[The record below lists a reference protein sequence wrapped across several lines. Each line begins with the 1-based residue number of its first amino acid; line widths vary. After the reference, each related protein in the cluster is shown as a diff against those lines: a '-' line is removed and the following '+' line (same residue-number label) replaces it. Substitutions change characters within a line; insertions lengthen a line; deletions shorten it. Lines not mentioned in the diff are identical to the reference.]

1 MTYMCRHPEC
11 KRTFDSKVGR
21 AVHEHVAHGAHYTER
36 NTDFMCPYCENR
48 VYFYTELGLKIHL
61 EECHGIPS
69 KSLDWIESRTF
80 ENLVFIYS
88 DELHR
93 IQSDSIVGGVL
104 SGREK
109 TRLLREGIL
118 VIEEYGRMSKPTIYR
133 LSEEALA
140 TLRKLEG
147 YNEY

>member
-1 MTYMCRHPEC
+1 
-11 KRTFDSKVGR
+11 
-21 AVHEHVAHGAHYTER
+21 
-36 NTDFMCPYCENR
+36 MCPYCEHR

-88 DELHR
+88 DELHK